1 MSSPGSR
8 LQQGWCRLQ
17 GAQTDES
24 SAYRIAI
31 SSESDVA
38 APEATPFQRAPAPAS
53 VPRQPSMSM
62 EALEWRAQAPE
73 LLSGATRVA
82 ARLEPHALQEP
93 LTAPF
98 PMPHKHKSK
107 AHPWGPWSEWAWDES
122 RGRWYR
128 VRQDVNGTLD
138 YDWDNRQTTPRE
150 VEQLTQDFRNLSPGS
165 SYDAQADEY
174 TVAKEKSKS
183 LKANKSKGKHRS
195 HDDADDAA
203 ARAPYRAVPSGAG
216 SAYVPC
222 DDAKYTGYEPSSS
235 AYYAQP
241 SADPR
246 AAPAYSGASPSSRNA
261 SQSQGREPAD
271 EELQAAATRALYYGD
286 RSGVAGSSTAAY
298 GPYCDDDE
306 EGPPT
311 PKARIT
317 ADEEMLDELDPRYR
331 VEHSNKFNPGEI
343 FKVHWSEPQGS
354 GNEHAPSVS
363 GRQEIQNRF
372 GTKFFVGFR
381 RFIVIANDLGHSTC
395 VPILTYGGKGCKKRG
410 VKPAKHGII
419 HERGHK
425 ARLLEGEPKLGFPPI
440 RVEMTE
446 EGEKLSKESR
456 VNYSKLVTVEH
467 NVKVFFIGSVVA
479 NDWDIVQDAVNRC
492 WSEKNHH
499 KKRSK

>member
-1 MSSPGSR
+1 M
-8 LQQGWCRLQ
+8 
-17 GAQTDES
+17 
-24 SAYRIAI
+24 
-31 SSESDVA
+31 
-38 APEATPFQRAPAPAS
+38 
-53 VPRQPSMSM
+53 
-62 EALEWRAQAPE
+62 
-73 LLSGATRVA
+73 
-82 ARLEPHALQEP
+82 HK
-93 LTAPF
+93 
-98 PMPHKHKSK
+98 HKHKSK
-107 AHPWGPWSEWAWDES
+107 AHHVWGPWSDWAWDES
-122 RGRWYR
+122 RSRWYR
-128 VRQDVNGTLD
+128 VRQDAGGNLD
-138 YDWDNRQTTPRE
+138 YDWDSRQTTTPRE
-150 VEQLTQDFRNLSPGS
+150 VEQLTQDFRNLSPAS
-165 SYDAQADEY
+165 SYDAKADEY

-183 LKANKSKGKHRS
+183 HKSSSSSKVKGKHRS
-195 HDDADDAA
+195 HDDVDDTPRASYRTHSSAA
-203 ARAPYRAVPSGAG
+203 SY
-216 SAYVPC
+216 
-222 DDAKYTGYEPSSS
+222 DDAKYAGYQQSSS
-235 AYYAQP
+235 AYYAQS
-241 SADPR
+241 SA
-246 AAPAYSGASPSSRNA
+246 AA
-261 SQSQGREPAD
+261 SQSKPREPVD
-271 EELQAAATRALYYGD
+271 QDLQAAATRAMYYGD
-286 RSGVAGSSTAAY
+286 RAGVAGPSSAAY
-298 GPYCDDDE
+298 GPYYEDDD

-317 ADEEMLDELDPRYR
+317 AEEEMLDELDPRYR

-410 VKPAKHGII
+410 VKPVKHGII

-425 ARLLEGEPKLGFPPI
+425 ARLLENEPKLGFPPI
-440 RVEMTE
+440 RVDMTE

-467 NVKVFFIGSVVA
+467 NVKVFFIGSVVT

>member
-1 MSSPGSR
+1 M
-8 LQQGWCRLQ
+8 
-17 GAQTDES
+17 
-24 SAYRIAI
+24 
-31 SSESDVA
+31 
-38 APEATPFQRAPAPAS
+38 
-53 VPRQPSMSM
+53 
-62 EALEWRAQAPE
+62 
-73 LLSGATRVA
+73 
-82 ARLEPHALQEP
+82 HK
-93 LTAPF
+93 
-98 PMPHKHKSK
+98 HKHKSK
-107 AHPWGPWSEWAWDES
+107 AHHHVWGPWSDWAWDES
-122 RGRWYR
+122 RSRWYR
-128 VRQDVNGTLD
+128 VRQDAGGNLD

-150 VEQLTQDFRNLSPGS
+150 VEQLTQDLRNLSPGS
-165 SYDAQADEY
+165 SYDAKGMANRSGRSAITAADARHAAAGEY

-183 LKANKSKGKHRS
+183 HKSSSSSKVKGKHRS
-195 HDDADDAA
+195 HDDVDDTP
-203 ARAPYRAVPSGAG
+203 RSSYRAHS
-216 SAYVPC
+216 SAASY
-222 DDAKYTGYEPSSS
+222 DDAKYAGYQQSSS
-235 AYYAQP
+235 AYYAQS
-241 SADPR
+241 SAEPR
-246 AAPAYSGASPSSRNA
+246 TTAAYSGASSSRNA
-261 SQSQGREPAD
+261 ASQSKVREPVD
-271 EELQAAATRALYYGD
+271 QDLQAAATRAMYYGD
-286 RSGVAGSSTAAY
+286 RAGISGPSSAAY
-298 GPYCDDDE
+298 GPYYEEED

-317 ADEEMLDELDPRYR
+317 AEEEMLDELDPRYR

-395 VPILTYGGKGCKKRG
+395 VPILTYGGKACKKRG
-410 VKPAKHGII
+410 VKPVKHGII

-425 ARLLEGEPKLGFPPI
+425 ARLLENEPKLGFPPI

-467 NVKVFFIGSVVA
+467 NVKVFFIGSVVT